1 MSRFTTYRDQ
11 VASLRRVAYRRAPFL
26 AALGGLLIVALANIG
41 ERATRTRKR
50 RITALSLTG
59 MMVTMVAP
67 AAAQSVGCGD
77 GPLSFLAAIYSMIT
91 MSAGTIIVSMVILA
105 GVLKMIPMRG
115 TNSWGNAL
123 VSSVVVGILFLVVGP
138 ALIDLANPATPIQ
151 LNAQCT

>member
-1 MSRFTTYRDQ
+1 MSRLTTLRNRAELLGQTVRRQHPFAAAIGDQ
-11 VASLRRVAYRRAPFL
+11 SFRAADRFGACVSESRIGRFSL
-26 AALGGLLIVALANIG
+26 VALA
-41 ERATRTRKR
+41 
-50 RITALSLTG
+50 G
-59 MMVTMVAP
+59 MLFMVGP
-67 AAAQSVGCGD
+67 AAAQSVSCGD
-77 GPLSFLAAIYSMIT
+77 GPLAFLGALYSLVT